1 MSPLLVLR
9 VFIPFALGFYLSYL
23 FRSINGVISPDLV
36 RDLGVN
42 AAGLGLITSAYFIT
56 FAAVQLPLGILL
68 DRYGPRRTEA
78 ALMLFAAAGA
88 TVFAMADSVA
98 MLIVGRALIGFGVSA
113 CLMAAFKAFNDRF
126 PRARLPFVNSLMF
139 ATGGVGG
146 MSATAPVE
154 AALQFTDWRGVFFF
168 LAAAAL
174 CIAVLVYFIVPD
186 RQKGPDELQPESL
199 GKQIQGVIHVFTS
212 PAFLRIAPFSVMTQG
227 TTIATLGLWAGPW
240 MRDVGGL
247 DRSEAATGL
256 LAGFTALTAGYLIS
270 GSLAERMSRRGW
282 KVENIAIAGMI
293 AFMLVQV
300 GIVFNLSPWPMLLWI
315 GVGFF
320 GQTGGLCYASLSQAF
335 PPALSGRVNTAVNL
349 LVFVSAFAVQL
360 GIGAIIDLWPNPA
373 NGVFAAAGYQAAFA
387 IVLGGQLI
395 GLLWLVGFG
404 RVWFSHWKPEG

>member
-1 MSPLLVLR
+1 MSPVLILR

-56 FAAVQLPLGILL
+56 FAAIQLPLGILL

-78 ALMLFAAAGA
+78 VLMLFAAAGA
-88 TVFAMADSVA
+88 AVFALAETVT

-168 LAAAAL
+168 LAAASLMVAAL
-174 CIAVLVYFIVPD
+174 VFFVVPD
-186 RQKGPDELQPESL
+186 RQKEPGDAAPESL
-199 GKQIQGVIHVFTS
+199 GQQIRGVIHIFTS
-212 PAFLRIAPFSVMTQG
+212 PAFLRIAPFSVLTQG
-227 TTIATLGLWAGPW
+227 STIATLGLWAGPW

-247 DRSEAATGL
+247 DRATAATGL
-256 LAGFTALTAGYLIS
+256 LAGFAALTAGYLIF
-270 GSLAERMSRRGW
+270 GSLAERLSRRGW
-282 KVENIAIAGMI
+282 KVETVAIFGMS
-293 AFMLVQV
+293 AYMVVQV
-300 GIVFNLSPWPMLLWI
+300 AIIFDLSPWPMLLWI

-360 GIGAIIDLWPNPA
+360 GVGAVIDLWPGPTE
-373 NGVFAAAGYQAAFA
+373 GVFAAAGYQAAFG
-387 IVLGGQLI
+387 IVLLAQLA
-395 GLLWLVGFG
+395 GFLWLIGFG
-404 RVWFSHWKPEG
+404 RVWFRTAP